1 MHSQNPLE
9 SRDRPRP
16 LSRDPEK
23 GQADEAVGGRRG
35 LAAQLR
41 CRAPEVGGSGLGSG
55 PPGHHPPGISA
66 MPRRAGHRGRPQSY
80 FARFPGKNAKWCR
93 RGGVAALGPPPA
105 GSV

>member
-41 CRAPEVGGSGLGSG
+41 CRGPGGGGQRPGLRAARAPPSRHFSD
-55 PPGHHPPGISA
+55 A
-66 MPRRAGHRGRPQSY
+66 ATRRPQ
-80 FARFPGKNAKWCR
+80 R
-93 RGGVAALGPPPA
+93 AATVLFCKV
-105 GSV
+105 SRKECQVV